1 MLMVA
6 LRWFGSGLLKVAR
19 ELWLFAKANPWRA
32 NAIALAGVATWFWH
46 GWSSDHAKLVAIKA
60 AQKQAT
66 ADQVA
71 INHEPARVSG
81 EIARKSNAEAPAYY
95 RRLGD
100 AAATHAVRLSGRTR
114 PIGPAGVPG
123 ADQAEPSL
131 HRADVD
137 PGSPGADLVCRPA
150 ADDSWLVWAAGRA
163 AQMQAEAAA
172 LIELGAAVPEPIPS
186 KGTP

>member
-1 MLMVA
+1 MLALA
-6 LRWFGSGLLKVAR
+6 LRLLPMWQWIKRIAAAYPWQAALILALCWGAYERNHHVQ
-19 ELWLFAKANPWRA
+19 WRA
-32 NAIALAGVATWFWH
+32 Y
-46 GWSSDHAKLVAIKA
+46 AKRIEA
-60 AQKQAT
+60 AQKQAA

-71 INHEPARVSG
+71 VNHEPARVSG

-100 AAATHAVRLSGRTR
+100 AAAAHAVRLSGPAR

-137 PGSPGADLVCRPA
+137 AGAPGADLVCRPA

-172 LIELGAAVPEPIPS
+172 LIELGAAVPEPD
-186 KGTP
+186 